1 MTASPDAAADSATW
15 WKRAVFYQ
23 IYPRSFFDT
32 NGDGI
37 GDLPGVRAKLPY
49 IADLGVDA
57 IWLSPFFT
65 SPMKDFG
72 YDVSDYRGVDP
83 TFGSLEDFDAL
94 VADAHALGLKVIIDQ
109 VWSHTSDRHPWFLE
123 SSGSSRSKKADW
135 YVWADAHADG
145 TPPNNW
151 QACFGGPAWSWSP
164 RRRQYYLH
172 NFLEG
177 QPDLNF
183 WNRHVQD
190 AVLDVARFWLDRGV
204 DGFRLDAVNYL
215 FHDAGLRDNPPAAW
229 RSTPQTTHKFQQHIY
244 ERTRPETL
252 SFITRLRA
260 LMDTYD
266 DRMAVG
272 EIFDSSPLKT
282 QRAYTADPTLLHS
295 AYNFYLLDAKRAD
308 PDLFE
313 AVIMGWRRRKGWPS
327 WSLSNHDVPR
337 FPSRLSP
344 AGPLD
349 ERRTRVL
356 LAILLSLPGTPYL
369 YQGDELGLPQAEI
382 PFDKLQDPYAIAA
395 YTGSAGR
402 DGARTPMPWSHAAP
416 NAGFSSAKD
425 PWLPVDPRHR
435 TLAVDLQEGREDS
448 TLEFVRRFLA
458 LRRRRP
464 ELQLGKGDFLDRAR
478 RPPSNVLAFAR
489 QHEDRR
495 TVCLFELAGRET
507 RVPFEGVCDLIDA
520 GMGGRLEAGEVV
532 LPPFGAAFL
541 SMRDLPTGESP
552 LRALAEA
559 EAD

>member
-1 MTASPDAAADSATW
+1 MKSRPAAASDPAPW

-23 IYPRSFFDT
+23 IYPRSFLDT
-32 NGDGI
+32 NGDGV
-37 GDLPGVRAKLPY
+37 GDLAGVREKLAY
-49 IADLGVDA
+49 VASLGVDA

-83 TFGSLEDFDAL
+83 VFGSLADFDAL
-94 VADAHALGLKVIIDQ
+94 LEEAHRVGLKVVIDQ

-123 SSGSSRSKKADW
+123 SNGSSNSKKADW
-135 YVWADAHADG
+135 YVWADAKPDG

-229 RSTPQTTHKFQQHIY
+229 RSTPPTTHKFQRHIY

-252 SFITRLRA
+252 GFISRARA
-260 LMDTYD
+260 LLDAYE

-282 QRAYTADPTLLHS
+282 QRAYTADPTTLHS

-308 PDLFE
+308 PELFA
-313 AVIMGWRRRKGWPS
+313 AVIEGWRRRKGWPS
-327 WSLSNHDVPR
+327 WSLGNHDVPR
-337 FPSRLSP
+337 YPSRLSP
-344 AGPLD
+344 GPID
-349 ERRTRVL
+349 DRRTRL
-356 LAILLSLPGTPYL
+356 LMAILLTLPGTPYI

-382 PFDKLQDPYAIAA
+382 PFEKLRDPYAIAA

-402 DGARTPMPWSHAAP
+402 DGARTPMPWSSTAP
-416 NAGFSSAKD
+416 NAGFSEAEET
-425 PWLPVDPRHR
+425 WLPIDPAHLN
-435 TLAVDLQEGREDS
+435 LAVDVQEGEPS
-448 TLEFVRRFLA
+448 SMLNFVKHFLA
-458 LRRRRP
+458 LRKRHP
-464 ELQLGKGDFLDRAR
+464 ELQLGRGDFLNRKNP
-478 RPPSNVLAFAR
+478 PPSNVLGFAR
-489 QHEDRR
+489 HYEDKR
-495 TVCLFELAGRET
+495 TACFFELSGQET
-507 RVPFEGVCDLIDA
+507 RVPFDGEAELIET
-520 GMGGRLEAGEVV
+520 GMGGRLENGALT

-541 SMRDLPTGESP
+541 AMRDAPPEEP
-552 LRALAEA
+552 ALREMA